1 MGNHRDDNKEEIR
14 SFYVVHTD
22 AIDADGEEH
31 VVHRTM
37 AAMWT
42 SHMQR
47 G

>member
-1 MGNHRDDNKEEIR
+1 MGHHRDDDKEIR
-14 SFYVVHTD
+14 SFYVVHTA
-22 AIDADGEEH
+22 AIDADGEGR